1 MASDDPQKRMAN
13 MAIDVAA
20 LLFECRIA
28 LTAVHFGL
36 ETLATRSTEP
46 PIAAELRTLMKL
58 SNQACEALEVLQK
71 VIVKGMGGDADEAG
85 SAS

>member
-1 MASDDPQKRMAN
+1 MSDDRKTLEN
-13 MAIDVAA
+13 IAIDVAA
-20 LLFECRIA
+20 LLFEVRIA

-46 PIAAELRTLMKL
+46 PIAAELRTLVKL

-85 SAS
+85 AAS